1 MVLAERNTESI
12 RNGRRGPS
20 PNGNNG
26 NCSPTSSSD
35 EENCKLFFFLISLKY
50 FKLKKQKKT
59 ILKTKY
65 HKKKLQ
71 HQKKLEVNHQRQNLV
86 NMRVRLIF
94 L

>member
-35 EENCKLFFFLISLKY
+35 EENCKFFS
-50 FKLKKQKKT
+50 FKIMNIFSNNLNKKT
-59 ILKTKY
+59 KISNKKNKKITASKKIGSKSSKTKSSEY
-65 HKKKLQ
+65 EGETHFSL
-71 HQKKLEVNHQRQNLV
+71 L
-86 NMRVRLIF
+86 
-94 L
+94 

>member
-35 EENCKLFFFLISLKY
+35 EENCKFFSFKNDFLNNLKR
-50 FKLKKQKKT
+50 KQKYQQKKIT
-59 ILKTKY
+59 ASKKIGSKSSKTKSSEY
-65 HKKKLQ
+65 EGETHFSL
-71 HQKKLEVNHQRQNLV
+71 
-86 NMRVRLIF
+86 
-94 L
+94 